1 MEATGDPACE
11 TIPMFIQQL
20 YAMVEEP
27 TLNHIIEWGE
37 DDRSF
42 VVKEPDKLIPII
54 KTKLEKS
61 QSITLNK
68 YDSFVRQL
76 NNYVSLWR
84 EAFFKKKEKN
94 M

>member
-1 MEATGDPACE
+1 
-11 TIPMFIQQL
+11 
-20 YAMVEEP
+20 MVEEP

-76 NNYVSLWR
+76 NNYVGLWSDVSSSSSS
-84 EAFFKKKEKN
+84 FKKAFN
-94 M
+94 INPLLFSS